1 MTEIPISKFI
11 FYLAWMFFAGWL
23 YGRDMYKK

>member
-1 MTEIPISKFI
+1 MTEVPLPTFI
-11 FYLAWMFFAGWL
+11 FGLAWMFFAGWL